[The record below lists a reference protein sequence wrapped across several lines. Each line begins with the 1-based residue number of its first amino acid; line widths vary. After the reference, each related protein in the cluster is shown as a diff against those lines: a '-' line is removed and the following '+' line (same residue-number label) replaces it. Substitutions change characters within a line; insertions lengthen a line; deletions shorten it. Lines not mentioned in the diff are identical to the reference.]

1 MQGQD
6 WPPGPRDILID
17 RARRG
22 EITPDEA
29 EHEAQRLGFGP
40 LATKPDPGEF
50 DPDQMPWWSL
60 PMAVAWIAWRN
71 SASVREH
78 CAESAEKCI
87 YWIPGSWN
95 VPINNGTEF
104 AHVDGYELKELG
116 QPTVCRLSLVE
127 AYLTSTE
134 TLPPT
139 TQMTVAKAEKQLFVA
154 LAAGRIACIAKD
166 VTGKVVEI
174 PQSEWPDLQLFEEG
188 ETDVLKHDALD
199 HTATFS
205 EIKLPRERLKQ
216 VWQEFLVEPYM
227 IEPMMRSGTAG
238 YVSLCSAL
246 HWIMTEAGRKS
257 LRLEDTPL
265 WDAAVGRLIPLI
277 STGEVQV
284 IGRDATGVPTAIDGV
299 IFAGISVG
307 HPLRDCV
314 IAGDNPR
321 ISCTPYVDEEHWRS
335 DFNDYLY
342 LNRSSLPSW
351 THLQVRRA
359 DVLRHIT
366 FESDA
371 SETSGGN
378 TPAPDK
384 SGGRKRGQKLLL
396 SENQVKRG
404 EAFYRGL
411 LKKDSSWAD
420 QLEASAKKVLEE
432 LKFGVSWVTVKR
444 RIIEPVLNKKQRA
457 K

>member
-22 EITPDEA
+22 EITPDAA

-139 TQMTVAKAEKQLFVA
+139 TQMTVAKAVKQLFVA
-154 LAAGRIACIAKD
+154 LAVGSH
-166 VTGKVVEI
+166 V
-174 PQSEWPDLQLFEEG
+174 S
-188 ETDVLKHDALD
+188 
-199 HTATFS
+199 
-205 EIKLPRERLKQ
+205 PRTL
-216 VWQEFLVEPYM
+216 
-227 IEPMMRSGTAG
+227 
-238 YVSLCSAL
+238 
-246 HWIMTEAGRKS
+246 
-257 LRLEDTPL
+257 
-265 WDAAVGRLIPLI
+265 
-277 STGEVQV
+277 
-284 IGRDATGVPTAIDGV
+284 
-299 IFAGISVG
+299 SV
-307 HPLRDCV
+307 R
-314 IAGDNPR
+314 
-321 ISCTPYVDEEHWRS
+321 
-335 DFNDYLY
+335 
-342 LNRSSLPSW
+342 
-351 THLQVRRA
+351 
-359 DVLRHIT
+359 
-366 FESDA
+366 
-371 SETSGGN
+371 
-378 TPAPDK
+378 
-384 SGGRKRGQKLLL
+384 
-396 SENQVKRG
+396 
-404 EAFYRGL
+404 
-411 LKKDSSWAD
+411 
-420 QLEASAKKVLEE
+420 
-432 LKFGVSWVTVKR
+432 
-444 RIIEPVLNKKQRA
+444 
-457 K
+457 